1 LGDACRRCVTLVI
14 RREASELSPEI
25 GDGENREGGSHDAR
39 NSAAIQ
45 LKVSAEDFA
54 TLAPTVVAQDYSRFE

>member
-1 LGDACRRCVTLVI
+1 VTHADDALPLLFDVRP
-14 RREASELSPEI
+14 SELSPEI